1 MKYSGSQPLLHLPR
15 MTEPVVAR
23 QARRRDQLHA
33 AWEAFIVLLVCIN
46 LSLILFD
53 SLFALQPVSAV
64 LADLAP
70 ELHARYQQSV
80 HANFQY
86 IDLGFVAIFVL
97 DVLLGWTVALFER
110 RYARWYYYPFAHWY
124 DVLGCIPLAGLRWL
138 RVLRVGALLIRLQR
152 LGLVDMRGWA
162 IYGLF
167 SRYYYLLIE
176 ELSDRVMVRLFGRL
190 QQEIGASDDLS
201 RRLLQE
207 VVRPRKQRLLNDISR
222 RLQDM
227 LETGYRDNRGAIEG
241 YVSQLIHQALQNN
254 PEMHNLRRLPLGN
267 RLASTLDDALSDIA
281 ARLLQGAVEGM
292 RGPQFQALAGNL
304 ADEFFDAWVYQDE
317 NTDLA
322 LEELLV
328 DVIEVLKQQVLDRRW
343 SRFVGPT
350 PPPTHPE

>member
-64 LADLAP
+64 LADLVP

-138 RVLRVGALLIRLQR
+138 RVLRVGTLLIRLQR
-152 LGLVDMRGWA
+152 LGLIDMRGWA

>member
-15 MTEPVVAR
+15 MTEQVVAR

-152 LGLVDMRGWA
+152 LGLIDMRGWA

>member
-64 LADLAP
+64 LADLVP

-152 LGLVDMRGWA
+152 LGLIDMRGWA

-350 PPPTHPE
+350 PQPTHPE

>member
-53 SLFALQPVSAV
+53 SLFALQPVSAE

>member
-1 MKYSGSQPLLHLPR
+1 MKYSGSQPQLHLPR
-15 MTEPVVAR
+15 MTEQVVAR

-152 LGLVDMRGWA
+152 LGLIDMRGWA

-350 PPPTHPE
+350 PQPTHPE

>member
-1 MKYSGSQPLLHLPR
+1 
-15 MTEPVVAR
+15 MTEQVVAR

-64 LADLAP
+64 LADLVP

-152 LGLVDMRGWA
+152 LGLIDMRGWA

-350 PPPTHPE
+350 PQPTHPE

>member
-53 SLFALQPVSAV
+53 SLFALQSVSAV

-267 RLASTLDDALSDIA
+267 RLASTLGDALSDIA

>member
-1 MKYSGSQPLLHLPR
+1 

-152 LGLVDMRGWA
+152 LGLIDMRGWA

-241 YVSQLIHQALQNN
+241 YVSQLIHQALQDN

>member
-267 RLASTLDDALSDIA
+267 RLASTLGDALSDIA

>member
-1 MKYSGSQPLLHLPR
+1 

-86 IDLGFVAIFVL
+86 IDLGFVAILVL

-152 LGLVDMRGWA
+152 LGLIDMRGWA

>member
-1 MKYSGSQPLLHLPR
+1 

-64 LADLAP
+64 LADLVP

-152 LGLVDMRGWA
+152 LGLIDMRGWA

-304 ADEFFDAWVYQDE
+304 ADEFFDAWVYQDK

>member
-152 LGLVDMRGWA
+152 LGLIDMRGWA

-267 RLASTLDDALSDIA
+267 RLASTLDDALGDIA

-292 RGPQFQALAGNL
+292 RGPQFQALASNL

>member
-1 MKYSGSQPLLHLPR
+1 
-15 MTEPVVAR
+15 MTEQVVAR

>member
-46 LSLILFD
+46 LLLILFD

-64 LADLAP
+64 LADLVP

-152 LGLVDMRGWA
+152 LGLIDMRGWA

-267 RLASTLDDALSDIA
+267 RLASTLDEALSDIA

>member
-1 MKYSGSQPLLHLPR
+1 

-152 LGLVDMRGWA
+152 LGLIDMRGWA

-292 RGPQFQALAGNL
+292 RGPQFQVLAGNL

>member
-64 LADLAP
+64 LADLVP

-138 RVLRVGALLIRLQR
+138 RVLRVGTLLIRLQR
-152 LGLVDMRGWA
+152 LGLIDMRGWA

-304 ADEFFDAWVYQDE
+304 ADEFFDAWVYQDK

>member
-64 LADLAP
+64 LADLVP

>member
-1 MKYSGSQPLLHLPR
+1 

-53 SLFALQPVSAV
+53 SLFALQPVSAE

>member
-1 MKYSGSQPLLHLPR
+1 

-64 LADLAP
+64 LADLVP

>member
-64 LADLAP
+64 LADLVP

-152 LGLVDMRGWA
+152 LGLIDMRGWA

>member
-138 RVLRVGALLIRLQR
+138 RVLRVGTLLIRLQR
-152 LGLVDMRGWA
+152 LGLIDMRGWA

>member
-152 LGLVDMRGWA
+152 LGLIDMRGWA

-227 LETGYRDNRGAIEG
+227 LETGYHDNRGAIEG

>member
-1 MKYSGSQPLLHLPR
+1 

-33 AWEAFIVLLVCIN
+33 VWEVFIVLLVCIN

-152 LGLVDMRGWA
+152 LGLIDMRGWA

>member
-1 MKYSGSQPLLHLPR
+1 

-33 AWEAFIVLLVCIN
+33 AWEGFIVLLVCIN
-46 LSLILFD
+46 LALILFD

-70 ELHARYQQSV
+70 ELHARYQQSI

-86 IDLGFVAIFVL
+86 IDLGFVAIFVF

-152 LGLVDMRGWA
+152 LGLIDMRDWA

>member
-86 IDLGFVAIFVL
+86 IDLGFVAIFIL

-152 LGLVDMRGWA
+152 LGLIDMRGWA

>member
-1 MKYSGSQPLLHLPR
+1 VKYSGSQPLLHLPR

-267 RLASTLDDALSDIA
+267 RLASTLGDALSDIA

>member
-15 MTEPVVAR
+15 MTEQVVAR

-64 LADLAP
+64 LADLVP

-152 LGLVDMRGWA
+152 LGLIDMRGWA

-207 VVRPRKQRLLNDISR
+207 VMRPRKQRLLNDISR

>member
-1 MKYSGSQPLLHLPR
+1 VKYSGSQPLLHLPR

>member
-152 LGLVDMRGWA
+152 LGLIDMRGWA

-350 PPPTHPE
+350 PPPIHPE

>member
-152 LGLVDMRGWA
+152 LGLIDMRGWA

-241 YVSQLIHQALQNN
+241 YVSQLIHQALQKN

>member
-1 MKYSGSQPLLHLPR
+1 

-267 RLASTLDDALSDIA
+267 RLASTLGDALSDIA

>member
-1 MKYSGSQPLLHLPR
+1 

-152 LGLVDMRGWA
+152 LGLIDMRGWA

-207 VVRPRKQRLLNDISR
+207 VVRSRKQRLLNDISR

-304 ADEFFDAWVYQDE
+304 ADEFFDAWVYQDK